1 MKGWGEKNKYFHA
14 NFLCFKGGKV
24 MFEKDTERDHYMS
37 AQEALEYGLI
47 DGIMDKRV

>member
-24 MFEKDTERDHYMS
+24 MFEKDSLVPYVVEQTSKGERS
-37 AQEALEYGLI
+37 
-47 DGIMDKRV
+47 KS